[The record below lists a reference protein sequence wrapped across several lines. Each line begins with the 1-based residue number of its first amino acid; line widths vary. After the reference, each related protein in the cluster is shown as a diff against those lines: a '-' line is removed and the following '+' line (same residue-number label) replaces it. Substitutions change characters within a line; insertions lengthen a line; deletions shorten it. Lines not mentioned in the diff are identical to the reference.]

1 MFSLYHV
8 LVSLLSDQNYG
19 YEPCGKIWSDG
30 EQLLTET
37 ESAANTLADL
47 IDLVDDYCTTTGYY
61 DPDED
66 KRNGELADFLENVLP
81 LSEGLGRFASR

>member
-8 LVSLLSDQNYG
+8 LVSLLSNQNYG

-37 ESAANTLADL
+37 ES
-47 IDLVDDYCTTTGYY
+47 DLVDDCCTTTGYY

-66 KRNGELADFLENVLP
+66 KRNGELDEYSGYYYVSL
-81 LSEGLGRFASR
+81 